1 MLTKVYMPKNGMDM
15 TEGTLVRW
23 LKQVGEFVEAGEG
36 IMEIETDKV
45 TMEAEAPASGFLLE
59 QLYAEGSV
67 VPVLTTV
74 GYIGEK
80 GDRIPEKGEDSAP
93 AAAAEIRREERA
105 AAEAPLKRRDDEI
118 PATPLAKT
126 ISKQYQIDLR
136 SVTPGGSRGEIRG
149 ADVERIY
156 RSRKGATPLAAAMS
170 RKLGIELSQVDG
182 TGFRGKITKE
192 DILRVQA
199 AAEDAGCPAA
209 PAGSRPQREIPL
221 NTMRRVISR
230 RMLSSHLEIPP
241 VTACVKVDVTRLLA
255 LREEVNASRDKAERV
270 SINDFIIKAAGIALL
285 KNERFRMS
293 IDKERYILR
302 DQIDIGVAVS
312 VEDGLLV
319 PVVRNVDQKNL
330 FQISHEAKELAATAR
345 RGALTARD
353 TGNACIT
360 ISNLGMYGT
369 YYFTPIINQPEAS
382 IIGVCSIEDELTLAD
397 GQISVRKKTIL
408 CTTYD
413 HRIINGAEASGF
425 QADLK
430 ALLERPTDILL
441 AGGEYGC

>member
-59 QLYAEGSV
+59 RLYAEGSV

-74 GYIGEK
+74 GYIGEQ

-93 AAAAEIRREERA
+93 AAAEEARREERA
-105 AAEAPLKRRDDEI
+105 AAGTPLKRRGDEL

-126 ISKQYQIDLR
+126 ISKRYQIDLR
-136 SVTPGGSRGEIRG
+136 SVAPGGSRGEIRG
-149 ADVERIY
+149 ADVECVY
-156 RSRKGATPLAAAMS
+156 RNRKRATPLAAAMS
-170 RKLGIELSQVDG
+170 RKLGIELSRIDG

-192 DILRVQA
+192 DILRAQT
-199 AAEDAGCPAA
+199 AAEDAGGPAA
-209 PAGSRPQREIPL
+209 PAGSCLRRGIPL

-241 VTACVKVDVTRLLA
+241 VTACVKVDVTGLLA

-270 SINDFIIKAAGIALL
+270 SINDFIIKATGIALL
-285 KNERFRMS
+285 RNERFRMS

-302 DQIDIGVAVS
+302 DQIDVGVAVS

-319 PVVRNVDQKNL
+319 PVVRNADRKNL
-330 FQISHEAKELAATAR
+330 FQISREARELAAAAR

-360 ISNLGMYGT
+360 VSNLGMHGT

-413 HRIINGAEASGF
+413 HRIINGAEASRF

-441 AGGEYGC
+441 AGGEHGC